1 MLDSAVDASALRR
14 AIADA
19 VDAAVISTDAKA
31 TITSWN
37 TAAEQLYGYKE
48 HDILGQSYTKLV
60 PPELR
65 DEELAFRQ
73 RVLAGEVLGNIVT
86 TGRRADGSDVTTFLS
101 LSPIRSDDRVI
112 GVLRIVRDGTN
123 REQSE
128 RAARR
133 LAAIVESSDDA
144 IVSKDLNGVVTS
156 WNRAAEKMFGYSPDE
171 MIGRSIRTIIPD
183 DLQHEEDEV
192 LARIRRGE
200 RVEHFE
206 TVRRRKDGHRV
217 NISLTVSPIR
227 DLTGRVIG
235 ASKIV
240 RDITDRKQ
248 ADAERQKL
256 HEVGSIVSATLDRT
270 TILQTVTDIATDL
283 TEAQFGAFFY
293 NIANEQG
300 ESFQLYTI
308 SGMPREAFSKLAMPR
323 NSEVFGP
330 TGTAVVRSADI
341 TADPRYGSNPPHD
354 NVPQGHLPV
363 RSYLAVPVK
372 SPSRE
377 VFGGLFFGHSET
389 GKFTERHERLA
400 LGVASWASVA
410 LENARLY
417 VGVQE
422 SNRLKDE
429 FLATLSHEL
438 RTPLNAILGYAR
450 MMRMGILT
458 PRKQT
463 HAVETIERNATA
475 LTQIVEDVLD
485 VSRIVS
491 GKMRLA
497 VQPIDLIAIA
507 HQSLEAVQ
515 PAAETKHIVLETAFD
530 VDALSISAD
539 PDRLQQVLWNLMSNA
554 VKFTGSGGR
563 VTLAVTR
570 NDANIEIAVTDSGV
584 GIAPAFLPHVFE
596 RFRQAESGTNR
607 ERGGLGLGLAI
618 SRELIEMHGGTIRAE
633 SAGVGLGSTFR
644 IVLPTTITRL
654 TQQAT
659 DRAVTAH
666 DVASV
671 SVANLQG
678 LRILAVDDDADAL
691 SLVREILENAGAEMM
706 VATSAAEA
714 LEILN
719 RETPDAIVSDI
730 AMPRTDGFQ
739 LIAQIRNHPKAEV
752 RAIPT
757 AALTAYARSEDSA
770 RARRSGFQL
779 HLSKPIDPVALTIAV
794 ASLVGRSAS

>member
-1 MLDSAVDASALRR
+1 VFDSAVDESALRR
-14 AIADA
+14 AIAESVDA
-19 VDAAVISTDAKA
+19 VVISTDADA

-37 TAAEQLYGYKE
+37 TAAERLYGYKE
-48 HDILGQSYTKLV
+48 HDILGQSFTTLV

-65 DEELAFRQ
+65 AEELEFRK
-73 RVLAGEVLGNIVT
+73 RVLAGETLRDIVT
-86 TGRRADGSDVTTFLS
+86 TRRRADGSDVTIFLS
-101 LSPIRSDDRVI
+101 LSPIRSSGQVV
-112 GVLRIVRDGTN
+112 GVLRIARDGTS
-123 REQSE
+123 REQVE

-144 IVSKDLNGVVTS
+144 IVSKDLSGVVTS
-156 WNRAAEKMFGYSPDE
+156 WNRAAEKMFGYSQEE

-183 DLQHEEDEV
+183 NLQHEEDEV

-240 RDITDRKQ
+240 RDISDRKQ

-308 SGMPREAFSKLAMPR
+308 SGMPREAFSKFAMPR
-323 NSEVFGP
+323 NREVFGP

-341 TADPRYGSNPPHD
+341 TADPRYGNNPPRD
-354 NVPQGHLPV
+354 SVPQGHLPV

-422 SNRLKDE
+422 ANRLKDE

-507 HQSLEAVQ
+507 RQSLEAVR
-515 PAAETKHIVLETAFD
+515 PAAETKHIALETAFD

-633 SAGVGLGSTFR
+633 SPGVGLGSTFR

-654 TQQAT
+654 TQQVT

-752 RAIPT
+752 RAIPA

-770 RARRSGFQL
+770 RARRNGFQL
-779 HLSKPIDPVALTIAV
+779 HLSKPIDPVELTIAV
-794 ASLVGRSAS
+794 ASLVGRSGS

>member
-1 MLDSAVDASALRR
+1 
-14 AIADA
+14 
-19 VDAAVISTDAKA
+19 
-31 TITSWN
+31 
-37 TAAEQLYGYKE
+37 
-48 HDILGQSYTKLV
+48 
-60 PPELR
+60 
-65 DEELAFRQ
+65 
-73 RVLAGEVLGNIVT
+73 
-86 TGRRADGSDVTTFLS
+86 
-101 LSPIRSDDRVI
+101 
-112 GVLRIVRDGTN
+112 
-123 REQSE
+123 
-128 RAARR
+128 
-133 LAAIVESSDDA
+133 
-144 IVSKDLNGVVTS
+144 
-156 WNRAAEKMFGYSPDE
+156 
-171 MIGRSIRTIIPD
+171 
-183 DLQHEEDEV
+183 
-192 LARIRRGE
+192 
-200 RVEHFE
+200 
-206 TVRRRKDGHRV
+206 
-217 NISLTVSPIR
+217 
-227 DLTGRVIG
+227 VIG

-240 RDITDRKQ
+240 RDISDRKQ

-293 NIANEQG
+293 NIANEQS
-300 ESFQLYTI
+300 ESSQLYTI
-308 SGMPREAFSKLAMPR
+308 SGMPREAFSKFAMPR
-323 NSEVFGP
+323 NREVFGP

-341 TADPRYGSNPPHD
+341 TADPRYGNNPPRD
-354 NVPQGHLPV
+354 SVPQGHLPV

-422 SNRLKDE
+422 ANRLKDE

-450 MMRMGILT
+450 MMRMGILA

-507 HQSLEAVQ
+507 RQSLEAVR
-515 PAAETKHIVLETAFD
+515 PAAETKHIALETAFD

-584 GIAPAFLPHVFE
+584 GIAPAFCHMSSNGSV
-596 RFRQAESGTNR
+596 RRSR
-607 ERGGLGLGLAI
+607 ERTASAVDSDSVWR
-618 SRELIEMHGGTIRAE
+618 SRVSSSKCTVARFARRVQAL
-633 SAGVGLGSTFR
+633 GLGSTFR

-659 DRAVTAH
+659 DRAVSAH

-739 LIAQIRNHPKAEV
+739 LIAQIRHHPKAEV
-752 RAIPT
+752 RSNP
-757 AALTAYARSEDSA
+757 
-770 RARRSGFQL
+770 RSGADRLRPFRRQRAGAAQR
-779 HLSKPIDPVALTIAV
+779 LSTAPLQAHRSGRIDHRGCVT
-794 ASLVGRSAS
+794 GRSIRVLDHGPASTPRFFQVSCGRAIGPLARPRPQRKMRTQSCCGGVDAAASVAGGGPSSSAGRPA

>member
-1 MLDSAVDASALRR
+1 MLDSVVDESALRR

-19 VDAAVISTDAKA
+19 VDAVVISIDADA

-37 TAAEQLYGYKE
+37 PAAEQLYGYKE
-48 HDILGQSYTKLV
+48 HDILGQSFTALV

-65 DEELAFRQ
+65 AEELEFRK
-73 RVLAGEVLGNIVT
+73 RVLTGETIREIVT
-86 TGRRADGSDVTTFLS
+86 TRRRADGSDVTVLLS
-101 LSPIRSDDRVI
+101 LSPILLDGQVI
-112 GVLRIVRDGTN
+112 GVLRIARDGTH

-144 IVSKDLNGVVTS
+144 IVGKDLNGVVTS
-156 WNRAAEKMFGYSPDE
+156 WNRAAEKMFGYSQEE

-183 DLQHEEDEV
+183 ELQHEEDEV

-206 TVRRRKDGHRV
+206 TVRRRKDGGRV

-240 RDITDRKQ
+240 RDISDRKQ
-248 ADAERQKL
+248 ADVERQKL

-283 TEAQFGAFFY
+283 TEAQFGAFYY

-308 SGMPREAFSKLAMPR
+308 SGMPREAFAKFAMPR

-341 TADPRYGSNPPHD
+341 TADPRYDKNPPHHG
-354 NVPQGHLPV
+354 VPQGQLPV

-422 SNRLKDE
+422 ANRLKDE

-450 MMRMGILT
+450 MMRMGILA

-497 VQPIDLIAIA
+497 VQSIDLIAIA
-507 HQSLEAVQ
+507 RQSLEAVR
-515 PAAETKHIVLETAFD
+515 PAAEAKHIAVETAFD
-530 VDALSISAD
+530 VDVLSISAD

-563 VTLAVTR
+563 VTIAVTR

-633 SAGVGLGSTFR
+633 SPGVGLGSTFR

-654 TQQAT
+654 TQQTA
-659 DRAVTAH
+659 DRAVAGH

-671 SVANLQG
+671 SVANLVG

-730 AMPRTDGFQ
+730 AMPRTDGFE
-739 LIAQIRNHPKAEV
+739 LIAQIRHHPQAEV
-752 RAIPT
+752 RAIPA
-757 AALTAYARSEDSA
+757 AALTAYARSEDSV

-779 HLSKPIDPVALTIAV
+779 HLSKPIDPIALTIAV

>member
-1 MLDSAVDASALRR
+1 VFDSALDESALRR

-19 VDAAVISTDAKA
+19 VDAAVISTDRDA

-37 TAAEQLYGYKE
+37 PAAERLYGYTE
-48 HDILGQSYTKLV
+48 HDVLGQLVTTLV

-65 DEELAFRQ
+65 AEELKFHT
-73 RVLAGEVLGNIVT
+73 RVLAGETLHDIVAT
-86 TGRRADGSDVTTFLS
+86 RRRADGSDVTIVLT
-101 LSPIRSDDRVI
+101 LSPIRSDGQVI
-112 GVLRIVRDGTN
+112 GVLRIARDGTN
-123 REQSE
+123 REQAE
-128 RAARR
+128 RASRR

-144 IVSKDLNGVVTS
+144 IVSKDLEGVVTS
-156 WNRAAEKMFGYSPDE
+156 WNRAAEKMFGYSPEE

-206 TVRRRKDGHRV
+206 TVRRRKDGGRL

-227 DLTGRVIG
+227 DFTGRVIG

-240 RDITDRKQ
+240 RDISDRKQ
-248 ADAERQKL
+248 ADVERQKL

-308 SGMPREAFSKLAMPR
+308 SGIPRNAFSNLAMPR
-323 NSEVFGP
+323 SAEVFGP

-341 TADPRYGSNPPHD
+341 TADPRYGKNPPYD
-354 NVPQGHLPV
+354 GMPQDHLPV
-363 RSYLAVPVK
+363 RSYLAVPVN
-372 SPSRE
+372 SPSRA

-422 SNRLKDE
+422 ANRLKDE

-450 MMRMGILT
+450 MMRMGILA

-507 HQSLEAVQ
+507 RQSLEAVR
-515 PAAETKHIVLETAFD
+515 PAAEAKHISVETAFD
-530 VDALSISAD
+530 IDALSISAD

-563 VTLAVTR
+563 VTMAVTR

-584 GIAPAFLPHVFE
+584 GIAPVFLPHVFE

-618 SRELIEMHGGTIRAE
+618 SRELIEMHGGTIHAE
-633 SAGVGLGSTFR
+633 SPGVGLGSTFR
-644 IVLPTTITRL
+644 IVLPTTMTRL
-654 TQQAT
+654 TQQTT
-659 DRAVTAH
+659 DRAVGAH

-671 SVANLQG
+671 AVANLEG

-730 AMPRTDGFQ
+730 AMPRTDGFE
-739 LIAQIRNHPKAEV
+739 LIAQIRRHPKAEV
-752 RAIPT
+752 RSIPA

-770 RARRSGFQL
+770 RARRNGFQL
-779 HLSKPIDPVALTIAV
+779 HLSKPIDPVELTIAV

>member
-1 MLDSAVDASALRR
+1 
-14 AIADA
+14 
-19 VDAAVISTDAKA
+19 
-31 TITSWN
+31 
-37 TAAEQLYGYKE
+37 
-48 HDILGQSYTKLV
+48 
-60 PPELR
+60 
-65 DEELAFRQ
+65 
-73 RVLAGEVLGNIVT
+73 
-86 TGRRADGSDVTTFLS
+86 
-101 LSPIRSDDRVI
+101 
-112 GVLRIVRDGTN
+112 
-123 REQSE
+123 
-128 RAARR
+128 
-133 LAAIVESSDDA
+133 
-144 IVSKDLNGVVTS
+144 
-156 WNRAAEKMFGYSPDE
+156 
-171 MIGRSIRTIIPD
+171 
-183 DLQHEEDEV
+183 
-192 LARIRRGE
+192 
-200 RVEHFE
+200 
-206 TVRRRKDGHRV
+206 V

-240 RDITDRKQ
+240 RDISDRKQ
-248 ADAERQKL
+248 ADAEREKL
-256 HEVGSIVSATLDRT
+256 HEVGTIVSATLDRT
-270 TILQTVTDIATDL
+270 TIVQAVTDIATEL

-293 NIANEQG
+293 NVVNEQG
-300 ESFQLYTI
+300 ESSQLYTI
-308 SGMPREAFSKLAMPR
+308 SGVPREAFSRFAMPR
-323 NSEVFGP
+323 NSELFGP
-330 TGTAVVRSADI
+330 TFAGKEVVRSADI
-341 TADPRYGSNPPHD
+341 TADPRFGQNPPYHGM
-354 NVPQGHLPV
+354 PQGYLPV

-372 SPSRE
+372 SPSRT
-377 VFGGLFFGHSET
+377 VLGGLFFGHSET

-417 VGVQE
+417 VSMQE
-422 SNRLKDE
+422 ANRLKDE

-450 MMRMGILT
+450 MMRLGILA

-463 HAVETIERNATA
+463 HAIETIERNATA

-507 HQSLEAVQ
+507 RQSLEAVR
-515 PAAETKHIVLETAFD
+515 PAAETKHIALETAFD
-530 VDALSISAD
+530 IDALPISAD
-539 PDRLQQVLWNLMSNA
+539 PDRLQQVLWNIMSNA

-563 VTLAVTR
+563 VTMAVTR
-570 NDANIEIAVTDSGV
+570 NDSNIEIAVTDSGV
-584 GIAPAFLPHVFE
+584 GISPSFLPHVFE

-618 SRELIEMHGGTIRAE
+618 SRELIEMHGGTIHAE
-633 SAGVGLGSTFR
+633 SPGVGLGTTFR

-654 TQQAT
+654 TQQTTNQAG
-659 DRAVTAH
+659 AAH
-666 DVASV
+666 EVASV
-671 SVANLQG
+671 SVANLVG

-691 SLVREILENAGAEMM
+691 SLVREILENSGAEMM

-730 AMPRTDGFQ
+730 AMPRMDGFQ
-739 LIAQIRNHPKAEV
+739 LIAQIRSHANAAV
-752 RAIPT
+752 RAIPA

-770 RARRSGFQL
+770 RARNSGFQL
-779 HLSKPIDPVALTIAV
+779 HLAKPIDPVELTAAV

>member
-1 MLDSAVDASALRR
+1 VLDSVVDESALRR

-19 VDAAVISTDAKA
+19 VDAVVISTDADA

-37 TAAEQLYGYKE
+37 PAAERLYGYKE
-48 HDILGQSYTKLV
+48 RDILGQSFTALV
-60 PPELR
+60 PPALR
-65 DEELAFRQ
+65 AEELEFRK
-73 RVLAGEVLGNIVT
+73 RVLTGETIRDIVT
-86 TGRRADGSDVTTFLS
+86 TQRSADGSDVTVLLS
-101 LSPIRSDDRVI
+101 LSPILLDGQVI
-112 GVLRIVRDGTN
+112 GVLRIARDGTH

-144 IVSKDLNGVVTS
+144 IVGKDLNGVVTS
-156 WNRAAEKMFGYSPDE
+156 WNRAAEKMFGYSPEE

-183 DLQHEEDEV
+183 ELQHEEDEV

-206 TVRRRKDGHRV
+206 TVRRRKDGGRV
-217 NISLTVSPIR
+217 NISLTVSPIL

-240 RDITDRKQ
+240 RDISDRKQ
-248 ADAERQKL
+248 ADVERQKL
-256 HEVGSIVSATLDRT
+256 HEVGSIVSATLDRS

-283 TEAQFGAFFY
+283 TEAQFGAFYY

-308 SGMPREAFSKLAMPR
+308 SGMPREAFAKFAMPR

-341 TADPRYGSNPPHD
+341 TADPRYDKNPPHHGA
-354 NVPQGHLPV
+354 PQGQLPV

-422 SNRLKDE
+422 ANRLKDE

-450 MMRMGILT
+450 MMRMGILA

-497 VQPIDLIAIA
+497 VQSIDLIAIA
-507 HQSLEAVQ
+507 RQSLEAVR
-515 PAAETKHIVLETAFD
+515 PAAEAKHIVVETAFD
-530 VDALSISAD
+530 VDVLSISAD

-563 VTLAVTR
+563 VTMAVTR
-570 NDANIEIAVTDSGV
+570 NDATIEITVTDSGV

-633 SAGVGLGSTFR
+633 SPGVGLGSTFR

-654 TQQAT
+654 TQQTA
-659 DRAVTAH
+659 DRAVAAD
-666 DVASV
+666 DVVSV
-671 SVANLQG
+671 SVANLVG

-730 AMPRTDGFQ
+730 AMPRTDGFE
-739 LIAQIRNHPKAEV
+739 LIAQIRHHPQAEV
-752 RAIPT
+752 RAIPA
-757 AALTAYARSEDSA
+757 AALTAYARSEDSV

>member
-1 MLDSAVDASALRR
+1 MLDSVVDESALRR

-19 VDAAVISTDAKA
+19 VDAVVISIDADA

-37 TAAEQLYGYKE
+37 PAAEQLYGYKE
-48 HDILGQSYTKLV
+48 HDILGQSFTALV

-65 DEELAFRQ
+65 AEELEFRK
-73 RVLAGEVLGNIVT
+73 RVLTGETIREIVT
-86 TGRRADGSDVTTFLS
+86 TRRRADGSDVTVLLS
-101 LSPIRSDDRVI
+101 LSPILLDGQVI
-112 GVLRIVRDGTN
+112 GVLRIARDGTH

-144 IVSKDLNGVVTS
+144 IVGKDLNGVVTS
-156 WNRAAEKMFGYSPDE
+156 WNRAAEKMFGYSPEE

-183 DLQHEEDEV
+183 ELQHEEDEV

-206 TVRRRKDGHRV
+206 TVRRRKDGGRV

-240 RDITDRKQ
+240 RDISDRKQ
-248 ADAERQKL
+248 ADVERQKL

-283 TEAQFGAFFY
+283 TEAQFGAFYY

-308 SGMPREAFSKLAMPR
+308 SGMPREAFAKFAMPR

-341 TADPRYGSNPPHD
+341 TADPRYDKNPPHHG
-354 NVPQGHLPV
+354 VPQGQLPV

-422 SNRLKDE
+422 ANRLKDE

-450 MMRMGILT
+450 MMRMGILA

-497 VQPIDLIAIA
+497 VQSIDLIAIA
-507 HQSLEAVQ
+507 RQSLEAVR
-515 PAAETKHIVLETAFD
+515 PAAEAKHIAVETAFD
-530 VDALSISAD
+530 VDVLSISAD

-563 VTLAVTR
+563 VTIAVTR

-633 SAGVGLGSTFR
+633 SPGVGLGSTFR

-654 TQQAT
+654 TQQTA
-659 DRAVTAH
+659 DRAVAGH

-671 SVANLQG
+671 SVANLVG

-730 AMPRTDGFQ
+730 AMPRTDGFE
-739 LIAQIRNHPKAEV
+739 LIAQIRHHPQAEV
-752 RAIPT
+752 RAIPA
-757 AALTAYARSEDSA
+757 AALTAYARSEDSV

-779 HLSKPIDPVALTIAV
+779 HLSKPIDPIALTIAV